1 MTDPRSLIFSRIA
14 ERTVRAAVVTD
25 QSGVIA
31 HIEPAAALAEELGLT
46 VEYAVAEGKPVSAG
60 EEVLRVSGSPLAVA
74 HADERLVGMMAKP
87 SGIATAAQAFVDHAA
102 GELRIVSGAWKKLPL
117 SQKDM
122 IRTAITIGGAEP
134 RIAQWPFVYLDKTF
148 VQMLGGVGASLA
160 AVAEHQALAQHRRVI
175 QVTTAAEARDAAAAG
190 ADTVFVDTG
199 RPDDVIDAATALRQT
214 GMRDQVELAFGGG
227 ITLSDVAALRQLD
240 LDTIDV
246 GRAIVDAELLDMR
259 LRLLDAP

>member
-175 QVTTAAEARDAAAAG
+175 QVTTAAGICAVADIVVTHPQRYAGFVAQERFRLPEILQNRFGRHYSQGDTKHVSADAVVTGKAG
-190 ADTVFVDTG
+190 
-199 RPDDVIDAATALRQT
+199 RQ
-214 GMRDQVELAFGGG
+214 
-227 ITLSDVAALRQLD
+227 RQ
-240 LDTIDV
+240 IRRE
-246 GRAIVDAELLDMR
+246 G
-259 LRLLDAP
+259 